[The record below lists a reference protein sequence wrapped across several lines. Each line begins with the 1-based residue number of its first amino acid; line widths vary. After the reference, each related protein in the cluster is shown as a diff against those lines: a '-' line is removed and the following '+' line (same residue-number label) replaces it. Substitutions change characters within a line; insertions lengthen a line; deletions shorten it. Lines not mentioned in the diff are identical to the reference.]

1 MMRPI
6 ATSLPGM
13 IRDEK
18 MTVSPSLSLRSCVPL
33 AIRPSA
39 ARGSPCPPVAMI
51 STSFSGSRIASSNEI
66 GGGKSLR

>member
-1 MMRPI
+1 MIRPI

-18 MTVSPSLSLRSCVPL
+18 MTVSPSPSLSSWLPD

-39 ARGSPCPPVAMI
+39 ARGSPWPPVAMI
-51 STSFSGSRIASSNEI
+51 STSDRGRRIASSNAI
-66 GGGKSLR
+66 GGGKSSR